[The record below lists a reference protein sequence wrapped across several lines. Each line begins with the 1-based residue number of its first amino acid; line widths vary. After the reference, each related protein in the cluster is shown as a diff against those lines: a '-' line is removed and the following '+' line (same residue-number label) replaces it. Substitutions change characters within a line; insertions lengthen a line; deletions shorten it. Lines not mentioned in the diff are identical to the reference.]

1 MIPFSKCNPDPLG
14 NILGFQWEGFQG
26 DKFSPLFIQTGSTA
40 SQRDTW
46 LLEGLRRDLIPP
58 VMMLRKA
65 GLKKAPQQLILLDV
79 DLRDRMEVRSA
90 IKQEMLEE
98 M

>member
-1 MIPFSKCNPDPLG
+1 
-14 NILGFQWEGFQG
+14 
-26 DKFSPLFIQTGSTA
+26 
-40 SQRDTW
+40 
-46 LLEGLRRDLIPP
+46 
-58 VMMLRKA
+58 MMLRKA